1 MGGKS
6 PAKTQR
12 TPAPDGGP
20 KDRDAEG
27 LRPRQWPVLGSPANI
42 RVGSGNPG
50 TMRISAEDPLRTQT
64 SFLGMLTLAT
74 LSLVPLNAHADDV
87 SPTGKGVVGGTLLG
101 AEIVVATEAAFKVQ
115 PTWAYVVGGLGGAAA
130 GGIGGY
136 FIEQS
141 ASART
146 SMLILAGGMALAIPT
161 TVAVLSATA
170 YEPPATFT
178 QDRAPADEPLAEP
191 PQPSRTPVAP
201 DAPASTSPSGTEVT
215 APPATTPPTSSV
227 RKHQTLARRTLPL
240 DYHLSSPALIG
251 VSAQALTLGVPAI
264 ELRDVYSRN
273 EVAMFGVNQSTELR
287 VPVLNFL
294 F

>member
-1 MGGKS
+1 MACVRITTEHS
-6 PAKTQR
+6 Q
-12 TPAPDGGP
+12 
-20 KDRDAEG
+20 
-27 LRPRQWPVLGSPANI
+27 
-42 RVGSGNPG
+42 RVGQPRYK
-50 TMRISAEDPLRTQT
+50 RISAEDPLRIQT

-74 LSLVPLNAHADDV
+74 LSLVPLTAHADDV

-101 AEIVVATEAAFKVQ
+101 AEIVLATEAALKVQ

-130 GGIGGY
+130 GAFGGY
-136 FIEQS
+136 AIEQS

-146 SMLILAGGMALAIPT
+146 AMLILAGGMALAIPT

-170 YEPPATFT
+170 YEPPASYT

-191 PQPSRTPVAP
+191 PQPRATPTPVAP
-201 DAPASTSPSGTEVT
+201 GAPASTSPSGNEVT

-227 RKHQTLARRTLPL
+227 RKHRTLARRTLPL
-240 DYHLSSPALIG
+240 DYHLSPPALIG
-251 VSAQALTLGVPAI
+251 VSAQVLTLGVPAV

-273 EVAMFGVNQSTELR
+273 ELAMFGVNQSTELR